1 MGYTMGVVNQIQANY
16 ESMTTIQR
24 KIADYIVKNSSAV
37 AFMTLEKLAAEVGS
51 STASIIRFSRFL
63 NLGGYADFV
72 QELRK
77 ELLQKDS
84 VPQRLYKNRKRQQNS
99 TLLQSNLNNTVN
111 NIQLTSSHI
120 DALGCGPVA
129 ARLLTEAKRI
139 FVYGT
144 CSMTGVAQYMT
155 ASLRMNHNNVN
166 QLMGV
171 GGIFADEFL
180 SLGEGDAIV
189 IFLFPRYEFLLLKL
203 LPILRK
209 KQVKIIVFTTLIYD
223 SISPLGD
230 VFIPCSVAGL
240 SIRDSLTS
248 IMFAV
253 DYIASE
259 VSARTGYDIQERYA
273 ENMEEMV
280 STFYVGI

>member
-1 MGYTMGVVNQIQANY
+1 MAIVNQIQANY
-16 ESMTTIQR
+16 ESMTAIQR

-51 STASIIRFSRFL
+51 STASIIRFSRLL

-84 VPQRLYKNRKRQQNS
+84 MPQRLYKNRKRQQNS
-99 TLLQSNLNNTVN
+99 ALLQNNLNNTVN
-111 NIQLTSSHI
+111 NIQLTSNHI

-129 ARLLTEAKRI
+129 AKLLTEAKRI

-155 ASLRMNHNNVN
+155 ASLRMNHNNVS

-171 GGIFADEFL
+171 GGIYADEFL
-180 SLGEGDAIV
+180 SLEEGDAIIV
-189 IFLFPRYEFLLLKL
+189 FLFPRYEFLLLRL

-209 KQVKIIVFTTLIYD
+209 KQVKIIVFTAPIYD
-223 SISPLGD
+223 SISSLGD
-230 VFIPCSVAGL
+230 VFIPCSVSGL

-259 VSARTGYDIQERYA
+259 VSSRTGYDIQERYA

>member
-1 MGYTMGVVNQIQANY
+1 MGVVSQIQAKY
-16 ESMTTIQR
+16 ESMTAIQR

-37 AFMTLEKLAAEVGS
+37 AFMTLEKLAAEIGS

-63 NLGGYADFV
+63 NLSGYADFV

-99 TLLQSNLNNTVN
+99 TLLQSNLNNTIN
-111 NIQLTSSHI
+111 NIQLTYSHI
-120 DALGCGPVA
+120 DALGCGPA
-129 ARLLTEAKRI
+129 AAKLLTDAKRI

-144 CSMTGVAQYMT
+144 CSMTGVGQYMT

-171 GGIFADEFL
+171 GGIYADEFL

-189 IFLFPRYEFLLLKL
+189 VFLFPRYEFLLLKL

-209 KQVKIIVFTTLIYD
+209 KQVKVIVFTTLIYD
-223 SISPLGD
+223 SISSLGD
-230 VFIPCSVAGL
+230 VFIPCNVSGL

-248 IMFAV
+248 IMFAI